1 MDSPEQWR
9 WIWLAATAVFAIG
22 EMATPGSFFL
32 APFAAGALVASLLAF
47 AGVSVLVEWIA
58 FIVVSVAMLALLRP
72 LSKRL
77 DREALD
83 HGVGSRRL
91 IGRQATVLRAI
102 PAGDEIGMVRVDRE
116 QWRAQSIDGTAIP
129 AGIPVRIADVQGTR
143 VIVAA
148 IDPTPSTVAPQPDET
163 AAAIQPTPPAQPTD
177 PTGAGPAE
185 ATTDAAHAVPAQ
197 PANPTDTAPTQPA
210 GSAGAEPSA
219 PPIDPSNGPAASS
232 QPATQAGA
240 EPSAPPADSGPASA
254 AGTPSQPDGARPAN
268 GSGEGDQPSGAEA
281 GRATEPVEPS
291 AEPVEPPASGDGPSP
306 S

>member
-47 AGVSVLVEWIA
+47 AGVSVLVEWIV

-77 DREALD
+77 DRNALD

-116 QWRAQSIDGTAIP
+116 QWRAQSIDGTAVP
-129 AGIPVRIADVQGTR
+129 AGIAVRIADVQGTR
-143 VIVAA
+143 VIVAPV
-148 IDPTPSTVAPQPDET
+148 DPNAPAPAPQP
-163 AAAIQPTPPAQPTD
+163 AD
-177 PTGAGPAE
+177 PTGAGSAQPSDSRSTDPAQP
-185 ATTDAAHAVPAQ
+185 ADPTDNGPAQ
-197 PANPTDTAPTQPA
+197 PANAQPPDATGTGHDQPTDPPGTGPAQTTADPTGTQPA
-210 GSAGAEPSA
+210 
-219 PPIDPSNGPAASS
+219 DP
-232 QPATQAGA
+232 
-240 EPSAPPADSGPASA
+240 
-254 AGTPSQPDGARPAN
+254 
-268 GSGEGDQPSGAEA
+268 
-281 GRATEPVEPS
+281 
-291 AEPVEPPASGDGPSP
+291 
-306 S
+306 

>member
-1 MDSPEQWR
+1 
-9 WIWLAATAVFAIG
+9 VFAIG

-47 AGVSVLVEWIA
+47 AGVSVLVEWIV
-58 FIVVSVAMLALLRP
+58 FIVVSVAALALLRP

-143 VIVAA
+143 VIVAPR
-148 IDPTPSTVAPQPDET
+148 DPTAPAPAPVPDGDATGIEP
-163 AAAIQPTPPAQPTD
+163 APPAPPAD
-177 PTGAGPAE
+177 PAKPANPAE
-185 ATTDAAHAVPAQ
+185 PPAQ
-197 PANPTDTAPTQPA
+197 PANPAVPADAAPAQPA
-210 GSAGAEPSA
+210 VAANAAPGEGGAARAEPS
-219 PPIDPSNGPAASS
+219 DTS
-232 QPATQAGA
+232 ATGGGG
-240 EPSAPPADSGPASA
+240 DSA
-254 AGTPSQPDGARPAN
+254 AGAGPAN
-268 GSGEGDQPSGAEA
+268 GSSEGDQAAGA
-281 GRATEPVEPS
+281 GTGGPGEPS
-291 AEPVEPPASGDGPSP
+291 AESVEPSASGDGPSP
-306 S
+306 P